1 MKIQNSA
8 ALSRTSERSDVLD
21 IAEAGLQAIDTTN
34 AIDATVQCDGAV
46 LTLRGTNEEQTYE
59 LAQYERIFVAGV
71 GKCSIEAAR
80 AIEAQFGDMIA
91 DGVVLDV
98 REAQQPLHTIRSYVG
113 THPYPSDENIS
124 NTHKLIELLDA
135 TTDQDLVLF
144 IVSGGGSTLLC
155 QPETGVCTD
164 EVQIVK
170 ALYQAGASIYEIN
183 TVRKHLSKAR
193 GGNLARFAH
202 PATAAALIF
211 SDVPGDDISFIA
223 SGPTVRDETTVTDA
237 KAVIAQYDL
246 YEQCGF
252 DIGPLLMETPKD
264 EAYFTPVSN
273 IVAVSNETALAAM
286 AQQAEQLGYHV
297 RVCSSCLAGEASD
310 VATSVANELHDEQP
324 GTVLLYGGETTV
336 TITGDGDGGRNQ
348 EFALA
353 ALNAIAAQEVIA
365 SVASDGRDNG
375 PYAGAIVDHTTAER
389 AQKRNVN
396 IQEYLRRNNSQE
408 FFETVEDHL
417 QTGYTGSNVAD
428 LVIALKAHS
437 KQ

>member
-1 MKIQNSA
+1 MKIQNA
-8 ALSRTSERSDVLD
+8 GELARTQEREHVLD

-34 AIDATVQCDGAV
+34 AINATVSYDGSSV
-46 LTLRGTNEEQTYE
+46 TLRSADTTRSYE
-59 LAQYERIFVAGV
+59 LAAYDRLFVVGV
-71 GKCSIEAAR
+71 GKCSLEAAR
-80 AIEAQFGDMIA
+80 AIEEKLGNAIA

-98 REAQQPLHTIRSYVG
+98 REAQQPLHNIRSYVG

-144 IVSGGGSTLLC
+144 IISGGGSTLLC

-202 PATAAALIF
+202 PATATALIF

-223 SGPTVRDETTVTDA
+223 SGPTVRDETTVADA
-237 KAVIAQYDL
+237 KEVIAQYNL
-246 YEQCGF
+246 YDRCGF
-252 DIGPLLMETPKD
+252 DVVPLLMETPKD
-264 EAYFTPVSN
+264 DTYFDAVTN
-273 IVAVSNETALAAM
+273 ITAVSNETALNAM
-286 AQQAEQLGYHV
+286 ESRAQELGYSA
-297 RVCSSCLAGEASD
+297 RVCSSCLAGEARD
-310 VATSVANELHDEQP
+310 VAASVVSELHREEP
-324 GTVLLYGGETTV
+324 NTVLLYGGETTV
-336 TITGDGDGGRNQ
+336 TIKGDGDGGRNQ
-348 EFALA
+348 ECALA
-353 ALNAIAAQEVIA
+353 ALGHVTARETVA

-375 PYAGAIVDHTTAER
+375 PYAGAIVDQTTADRANER
-389 AQKRNVN
+389 GLDRSA
-396 IQEYLRRNNSQE
+396 YLQANNSQE
-408 FFETVEDHL
+408 FFEAVEDHV

-428 LVIALKAHS
+428 LVIALKAE
-437 KQ
+437 